1 MATLMQP
8 LLVALLTLIASLSAS
23 SAQATE
29 RQHHQVSETIAPGRD
44 SCEHDRCAAPFYPN
58 VLPSFNPNVLSAA
71 PEAAITDVSS
81 SSNVESSYYDT
92 YFDQDIEVL
101 PPSARTS
108 APSRNLPREILPQE
122 ILRQPHCTAH
132 SLIYASKRFQN
143 DPTTTC
149 FNQYRSIISLPICSY
164 APSDFQYAL
173 YAFVAA
179 DSRSQDARF
188 FMKFFRHGLSD
199 FHLILNTGVVCYIKH
214 EPLVRVHF
222 NGSRQMIQL
231 CFLVSRVSRFA
242 DHLQVSAYFPI
253 PTSQAQAFPAIRDV
267 YSYDDNQFC
276 FLPATLHFVA
286 DLDFSLSPL
295 YEFLQQHFRSDMK
308 LNPAFHAS
316 HDSRHSTKHQATS
329 KLEQKSGFRSKISLE
344 LSYVALPRSQHNIK
358 SASPYQVLNFSISS
372 SPCTII
378 NFESSLRALQTNSRS
393 QISFKPFSPK
403 FPLFQA
409 NDRPRLLR
417 AFYLSATSQHFPA
430 FVQHLSAILNNFS
443 ALDQQLFSNYQQ
455 LSATFQ
461 HLTSTYQQLPAL
473 FSTFPCKKL
482 ELRTSTLSTF
492 PCKKLELRTSTLPA
506 T

>member
-29 RQHHQVSETIAPGRD
+29 RQHHQVSGTVAPGRD

-71 PEAAITDVSS
+71 PAAAITDVSS
-81 SSNVESSYYDT
+81 SSSVESSYYDT
-92 YFDQDIEVL
+92 YFDQNVEVL

-108 APSRNLPREILPQE
+108 APSRNLPQEILPQE

-132 SLIYASKRFQN
+132 SLIYASKCFQN
-143 DPTTTC
+143 DPTTTY
-149 FNQYRSIISLPICSY
+149 FNPYRSIISLPICLY

-173 YAFVAA
+173 YAFAAA

-188 FMKFFRHGLSD
+188 FMKFFRHGLSY
-199 FHLILNTGVVCYIKH
+199 FHLILNTGAVCYSKH

-231 CFLVSRVSRFA
+231 CFLVSRFSRFA
-242 DHLQVSAYFPI
+242 DHLQVSSYFPI
-253 PTSQAQAFPAIRDV
+253 PTSQAQAFPAVRDI

-295 YEFLQQHFRSDMK
+295 YEFLQQHFV
-308 LNPAFHAS
+308 
-316 HDSRHSTKHQATS
+316 
-329 KLEQKSGFRSKISLE
+329 I
-344 LSYVALPRSQHNIK
+344 IK
-358 SASPYQVLNFSISS
+358 
-372 SPCTII
+372 
-378 NFESSLRALQTNSRS
+378 FESSLRALQTNSKS
-393 QISFKPFSPK
+393 QISFNPFNPK

-409 NDRPRLLR
+409 NDRPRLLQ
-417 AFYLSATSQHFPA
+417 AFYFSATSQQFPA
-430 FVQHLSAILNNFS
+430 FVHHLSAILNNFS
-443 ALDQQLFSNYQQ
+443 ALDQQLFSNFQQ
-455 LSATFQ
+455 LLNIFQ
-461 HLTSTYQQLPAL
+461 HSSNILPSAFYHQHFQAYVTFLYGMLLISISQLL
-473 FSTFPCKKL
+473 
-482 ELRTSTLSTF
+482 
-492 PCKKLELRTSTLPA
+492 
-506 T
+506 